1 MIICVLDKVCSAFS
15 VKNGLKENT
24 GGRETNKESVAI
36 TWIAFFIFPFEAVFP
51 HLKIEDN

>member
-15 VKNGLKENT
+15 VKNGLKET
-24 GGRETNKESVAI
+24 ILEVERPVESVAV